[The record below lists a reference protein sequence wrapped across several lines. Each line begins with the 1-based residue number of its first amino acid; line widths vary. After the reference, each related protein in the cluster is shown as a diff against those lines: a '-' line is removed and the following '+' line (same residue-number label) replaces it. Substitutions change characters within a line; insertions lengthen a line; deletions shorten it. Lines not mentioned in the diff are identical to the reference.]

1 MPLIKSTPTPP
12 PSPEPARPPRLD
24 DDAPAARRRA
34 AQALAGQPDA
44 APALC
49 ARLAHETDASVR
61 EAILTALVRIGTAD
75 AAAGLFPYLASE
87 DAALRNAVIETVQQ
101 MPPDTV
107 APHVEAFLDDPDSDV
122 RIFTVQLAARLAHAS
137 RMDWLA
143 RAVERDPHVNVCLAA
158 LEGLVETGRPDVLP
172 ILERLRDRFPDDP
185 VVAFSVDAAHRRF
198 QAGA

>member
-12 PSPEPARPPRLD
+12 PAPEPARPPRLD

-49 ARLAHETDASVR
+49 GRLAHETDASVR

-107 APHVEAFLDDPDSDV
+107 APHVEAFLDNPDSDV
-122 RIFTVQLAARLAHAS
+122 RIFTVQLAARLAHPS
-137 RMDWLA
+137 RIDWLA
-143 RAVERDPHVNVCLAA
+143 RAVEHDPHVNVCLAA

-185 VVAFSVDAAHRRF
+185 VVAFSVDAARRRF